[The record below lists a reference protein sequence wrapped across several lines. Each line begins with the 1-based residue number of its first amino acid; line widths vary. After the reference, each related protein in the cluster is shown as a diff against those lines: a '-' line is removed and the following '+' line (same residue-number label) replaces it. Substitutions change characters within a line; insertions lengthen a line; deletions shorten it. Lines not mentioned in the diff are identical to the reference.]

1 MSEKKRDAE
10 FDALMAAVGGTNDDF
25 NDSAS
30 GFLDTGFKP
39 LNKVLSGSFSGG
51 IPKGRIIEMFG
62 PSSSGKTALSTQ
74 LMIEA
79 QRQGGI
85 AIFLDHERTF
95 DPRLAQ
101 RMGLKTEAPYFIYKK
116 PKTWEESNTMA
127 MKAAEAIRKNKL
139 IPKEAPILI
148 VFDSVAA
155 MIPKSV
161 FDKGIDEYNMNDT
174 TALARVTST
183 TLKAVNQVVE
193 ELDMTA
199 LYLNQ
204 IRTKPGVMFG
214 DPLTTPGGGAMEF
227 FATIRISLS
236 RKQNKK
242 DGKVVGQTV
251 KAKIVKN
258 KLTMPFQEASWYF
271 EFDETG
277 FATFDVIGSSIL
289 YLLQE
294 KKIEKSG
301 NYIVWDGKK
310 MYTSKLVEYIQS
322 TEGEYEKLMS
332 LFDEL

>member
-1 MSEKKRDAE
+1 
-10 FDALMAAVGGTNDDF
+10 MAAKKDSTFDSLMSVLGGSNDDF

-39 LNKVLSGSFSGG
+39 LNKALSGKFDGG
-51 IPKGRIIEMFG
+51 IPRGRIIEMFG
-62 PSSSGKTALSTQ
+62 PSSSGKTAMSTQ
-74 LMIEA
+74 LMIET

-95 DPRLAQ
+95 DPFLAK
-101 RMGLKTEAPYFIYKK
+101 RMGLNVEAPYFIYKK

-127 MKAAEAIRKNKL
+127 MKAAEVIRKNKL
-139 IPKEAPILI
+139 IPKEAPILV

-155 MIPKSV
+155 MIPQSV
-161 FDKGIDEYNMNDT
+161 FAKGIDEYNMNDT

-193 ELDMTA
+193 ELNMTA

-214 DPLTTPGGGAMEF
+214 DPTTTPGGGAMEF

-242 DGKVVGQTV
+242 DGKLLGQTV
-251 KAKIVKN
+251 TAKIVKN
-258 KLTMPFQEASWYF
+258 KLTMPFQEAKWYF

-277 FATFDVIGSSIL
+277 FATFDVVGSSLL
-289 YLLQE
+289 YLIDNGL
-294 KKIEKSG
+294 IEKSG

-310 MYTSKLVEYIQS
+310 YYATKLTEHIKS
-322 TEGEYEKLMS
+322 TEGEYEKLMA
-332 LFDEL
+332 LFDS